1 VVLPL
6 HAAVVQEN
14 GGYALQ
20 VPKGS
25 YRLEVELRAG
35 ETLSDQPGT
44 IDINVGDLDARRD
57 FMVTVTAR
65 RE

>member
-35 ETLSDQPGT
+35 ETLMSIVPG
-44 IDINVGDLDARRD
+44 
-57 FMVTVTAR
+57 
-65 RE
+65 